1 MGKIRS
7 AVWRKVFWSGN
18 VRKYATDITRE
29 DDRLRLLCNVDNSS
43 EYFRLLGL

>member
-1 MGKIRS
+1 VPCGGK
-7 AVWRKVFWSGN
+7 FFGQEMF
-18 VRKYATDITRE
+18 RKYATDITRE